1 MDAQKNVIET
11 LMTCDYPLD
20 EASRN
25 PEQLWRNSC
34 GHTPGPIAVKKMMS
48 SSEIIAGEMGWV
60 CRLIVLNA
68 SDASSC
74 NVQTLDI

>member
-1 MDAQKNVIET
+1 MAKDT
-11 LMTCDYPLD
+11 TGSL
-20 EASRN
+20 
-25 PEQLWRNSC
+25 PERQQRSEVPELWPSSC